1 MLRRGYNFFDGSTR
15 LGRMDAGLF
24 FITYV
29 TDPRTHYIP
38 IQNKVSRDAMA
49 EYVQHT
55 GSAIFAV
62 PPGAARGEYIGQRLF
77 EG

>member
-1 MLRRGYNFFDGSTR
+1 
-15 LGRMDAGLF
+15 
-24 FITYV
+24 
-29 TDPRTHYIP
+29 
-38 IQNKVSRDAMA
+38 MA